1 MILFDVH
8 WWCTKRAVHHMR
20 SGHVLRAV
28 TFDWIGERVSDL
40 YSVYKRF

>member
-8 WWCTKRAVHHMR
+8 WWCARQAAHHMR

-28 TFDWIGERVSDL
+28 TLEWLGERVADL
-40 YSVYKRF
+40 YCAYRRF